1 VPAGPEAGVVPA
13 GLEAGAVT
21 APEVGVVTAP
31 EGGVTTALEAGPV
44 AGTTGGGSSASFTY
58 AVSVVSWVFWGS
70 VVEGIG
76 FPDFPRKRRLEAG
89 RQGVNSR
96 DPNASAERSIG

>member
-1 VPAGPEAGVVPA
+1 M
-13 GLEAGAVT
+13 
-21 APEVGVVTAP
+21 
-31 EGGVTTALEAGPV
+31 TALEAGPV

-58 AVSVVSWVFWGS
+58 AVSVVSWVFLGS